1 MKEKGTEKIF
11 VKSKGCGTEV
21 SELEDRSVY
30 YDQLDAIVICLL

>member
-21 SELEDRSVY
+21 SELEVLKISNV
-30 YDQLDAIVICLL
+30 DAIVICLL